1 MTVTQSVRD
10 EILRHP
16 GPTLIESGVD
26 TAGPVASPV
35 VRARVPTTGALD
47 RRTSMNGVALAAGDA
62 AALWLLLGLTLT
74 PALGGQGGHAWQTV
88 FICTWVIAS
97 LTFRSYPGYG
107 MDSSGAICPIM
118 FKSVYM
124 GPDDARRWIAKA
136 WLIYLPGIF
145 HAGR

>member
-74 PALGGQGGHAWQTV
+74 PALGGQD
-88 FICTWVIAS
+88 
-97 LTFRSYPGYG
+97 LE
-107 MDSSGAICPIM
+107 
-118 FKSVYM
+118 
-124 GPDDARRWIAKA
+124 
-136 WLIYLPGIF
+136 IYLRNQPDSRVARELGRQL
-145 HAGR
+145 AGAPMRRAVGRRPPCGLQAAGFQQGWSRCS